1 MLAYQLL
8 TGRFPFWEDVR
19 HETLTNVWKAILT
32 QNFNW
37 NAEVGKCRHV
47 QSQFALSLSKWLGHQ
62 DDLVLVSMGC

>member
-32 QNFNW
+32 ANFNW
-37 NAEVGKCRHV
+37 NAEVG
-47 QSQFALSLSKWLGHQ
+47 A
-62 DDLVLVSMGC
+62 